1 MIEQD
6 RTAVTR
12 CSTRKYLDAMLAAL
26 RIEPMPSTQPMQ
38 PREPERC
45 VYREEAFNGVRVRG
59 VGVLSVVFTDPHIE
73 ISWKH

>member
-1 MIEQD
+1 
-6 RTAVTR
+6 
-12 CSTRKYLDAMLAAL
+12 MLAAL

-59 VGVLSVVFTDPHIE
+59 VGVLSVVVLTDPHI
-73 ISWKH
+73 